1 MFFNKIILRASVAIV
16 LCGILLSFVDWR
28 QAGYL
33 LLDIKIL
40 PTSCAFFLLFLG
52 LVVSALKW
60 QLLMKAL
67 DIQVPIIDLSRLY
80 WSAAFFQ
87 NFLPSSVGGDI
98 VRLTVMRKTQRL
110 ASVAASIFI
119 ERLTG
124 FITLLGLAFL
134 AFLIR
139 PQYFHLIDKGAIV
152 WFFLAGL
159 IAIIILTLYFGKA
172 ITNKLASCLPERML
186 LLKNILNKIEKLLL
200 SISLYREKKYAI
212 MITFVISLI
221 FYALLVLFQYL
232 TFASLGIDIPFKEV
246 ILIAP
251 IIPLISLLPISLNG
265 IGIAEGAFVVLYTQV
280 GITPEVALAAA
291 LLRRILIL
299 LFSLFGGIFIL
310 QGKVS
315 PRVEPI
321 K

>member
-1 MFFNKIILRASVAIV
+1 MFYNKIILRTLVAVV

-33 LLDIKIL
+33 LLDLKIL
-40 PTSCAFFLLFLG
+40 PTGCAFLLLYLG
-52 LVVSALKW
+52 LVVSTLKW

-134 AFLIR
+134 AFVVR
-139 PQYFHLIDKGAIV
+139 PQYFYLVDKGAIV
-152 WFFLAGL
+152 WLFLAGL
-159 IAIIILTLYFGKA
+159 IVIIILFLYFGREIA
-172 ITNKLASCLPERML
+172 NNLAVCLPNKMVL
-186 LLKNILNKIEKLLL
+186 LRSILAKFEKLMF
-200 SISLYREKKYAI
+200 SIGLYRDKKYVV
-212 MITFVISLI
+212 MMTFVVSLV
-221 FYALLVLFQYL
+221 FYALLALFQYL
-232 TFASLGIDIPFKEV
+232 TFVSLGIDIPFKEV

-251 IIPLISLLPISLNG
+251 IIPLISVLPISLNG
-265 IGIAEGAFVVLYTQV
+265 IGIAEGAFVILYTQLGV
-280 GITPEVALAAA
+280 SPEEALAAA
-291 LLRRILIL
+291 LLRRILLL

-310 QGKVS
+310 QGKVT
-315 PRVEPI
+315 PRSESI
-321 K
+321 

>member
-1 MFFNKIILRASVAIV
+1 MLFNKTILRTFVAVV

-28 QAGYL
+28 QAAYL

-40 PTSCAFFLLFLG
+40 PASYAFLLLFFG

-60 QLLMKAL
+60 QLLLKAL

-80 WSAAFFQ
+80 WSATFFQ

-98 VRLTVMRKTQRL
+98 VRLTVMRKTRRL
-110 ASVAASIFI
+110 AAVAASIFI

-134 AFLIR
+134 AFLVR
-139 PQYFHLIDKGAIV
+139 PQYFYLVDKGALI

-159 IAIIILTLYFGKA
+159 IVTIFLFLYFA
-172 ITNKLASCLPERML
+172 REIANNLAVRIPDKMVL
-186 LLKNILNKIEKLLL
+186 LQNILSKFEKLML
-200 SISLYREKKYAI
+200 SIALYREKKYAV
-212 MITFVISLI
+212 MITFVVSLV
-221 FYALLVLFQYL
+221 FYASLVIFQYL

-265 IGIAEGAFVVLYTQV
+265 IGIAEGAFVIMYTQLGV
-280 GITPEVALAAA
+280 SPEEALAAA
-291 LLRRILIL
+291 LLRRILLL

-315 PRVEPI
+315 PRVESI
-321 K
+321 